1 MRKIKEIYDCEYIV
15 SEEELYPLQKWHNQ
29 LIDKTMNEIT
39 VSDVLRMIRQQ
50 EFMDLAILKAVKFLQ
65 ESVFIGEAYDGEL
78 FEKLAEID
86 TSSLIPYKENLK
98 DILKHALEES
108 VIHEWSYDG
117 EREEFEE
124 IVDLWMN
131 LYRKVV
137 VEEAK

>member
-15 SEEELYPLQKWHNQ
+15 SEKELYPLQKWHNQ

-65 ESVFIGEAYDGEL
+65 ENVFIGEAYDGEL

-86 TSSLIPYKENLK
+86 ISFLIPYKENLK